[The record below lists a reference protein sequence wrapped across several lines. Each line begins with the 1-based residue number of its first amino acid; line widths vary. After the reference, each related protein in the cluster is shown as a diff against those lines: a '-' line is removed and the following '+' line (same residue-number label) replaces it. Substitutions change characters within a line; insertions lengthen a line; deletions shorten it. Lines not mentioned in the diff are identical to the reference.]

1 MFRSGDQ
8 VMYGAHGMC
17 TIVGTEKKQ
26 VNKKPIEYYVLQPQ
40 DQPASR
46 YYIPTQ
52 NQAALAKLHPIMSCE
67 ELNRLIGS
75 AETQTECWIDDE
87 NLRKKAYKELIA
99 GGDRAAL
106 IRMVYTI
113 HLKRKEQTSLRKK
126 LHMCDANFLREA
138 EKLLKSEFS
147 LVLNIPTT
155 EVENYIMNIAT
166 K

>member
-1 MFRSGDQ
+1 
-8 VMYGAHGMC
+8 MYGAHGVC
-17 TIVGTEKKQ
+17 TIVGTEKQ
-26 VNKKPIEYYVLQPQ
+26 QINKKLIDYYVLQPQ

-46 YYIPTQ
+46 FYVPTQ

-67 ELNRLIGS
+67 ELNHLIGS
-75 AETQTECWIDDE
+75 SETQTECWIEDE

-106 IRMVYTI
+106 IRMVYSI
-113 HLKRKEQTSLRKK
+113 HLKRKEQEKHKKK
-126 LHMCDANFLREA
+126 LHMCDVNFLREA

-147 LVLNIPTT
+147 LVLNIPASD
-155 EVENYIMNIAT
+155 VDDYIMNIAV